1 MWQLRI
7 FLKKGPRNR
16 IKGNSIIGFLVYQ
29 STRHGLTSSK
39 VRISSYVMLSI
50 CYLQLEIH
58 FSPCF
63 FKSMHR
69 QPYLKLHILK
79 LTWHSTSL
87 NQKKTTFIRTKNI
100 YIDRFVKI
108 EIKDRE
114 ERKQTPSN
122 KTKNKFK
129 KTKTNSKQNNKNKQ
143 ANVSKYI

>member
-1 MWQLRI
+1 MLFTVKNTFFSV
-7 FLKKGPRNR
+7 FLN
-16 IKGNSIIGFLVYQ
+16 YA
-29 STRHGLTSSK
+29 
-39 VRISSYVMLSI
+39 Y
-50 CYLQLEIH
+50 
-58 FSPCF
+58 
-63 FKSMHR
+63 R
-69 QPYLKLHILK
+69 QPYLSSSHFEI
-79 LTWHSTSL
+79 TWHSTSL

-143 ANVSKYI
+143 TNVSKYI